1 MTVHSSILAW
11 RIPMDRGVWR
21 ATYSPWGLKESD
33 MTERFSTDIYNS
45 ITAKLKVV
53 NIVTVDSVN

>member
-1 MTVHSSILAW
+1 
-11 RIPMDRGVWR
+11 MDRGVWR
-21 ATYSPWGLKESD
+21 ATYSQWGLKESD

>member
-1 MTVHSSILAW
+1 MAPYSSILAGKPHGQ
-11 RIPMDRGVWR
+11 RSLVGYI
-21 ATYSPWGLKESD
+21 PWGLKESD

-45 ITAKLKVV
+45 ITTKLKVV